1 MAVPQ
6 LNLADP
12 GANAVATRAQ
22 AQTIEVNKLNLQYR
36 EWGDPRTKHAL
47 ILLHGYGET
56 AAVWEEAAGELAREY
71 RVIAIDQRGHGG
83 SQRASDHNYSRTSQ
97 VEDLETFIE
106 ALALRT
112 VTLIGHGMGGANAL
126 CYAAEHPEVVSALVV
141 IEAAPE
147 VLRTGVETM
156 RRLFASAEVFTTID
170 DAIEAFQ
177 EFYPYAT
184 QEQLARRVRAS
195 LAVTAE
201 GSYAWD
207 FDPIFR
213 DATAR
218 PPEPDPGQRRMV
230 NLWDCVERVQCPVM
244 IVRGSETDM
253 LTPEAVQRLHRR
265 IPGSR
270 VSLIEEAGHAVPS
283 DQPAALGQHIRE
295 FLQSLTSGPT

>member
-1 MAVPQ
+1 MA
-6 LNLADP
+6 NR
-12 GANAVATRAQ
+12 NT
-22 AQTIEVNKLNLQYR
+22 AQTVEVNGLNLQYN
-36 EWGDPRTKHAL
+36 EWGEARTRHAL

-56 AAVWEEAAGELAREY
+56 SGIWQESATELAREY
-71 RVIAIDQRGHGG
+71 RVIALDQRGHGG
-83 SQRASDHNYSRTSQ
+83 SQRATDHNYSRNSQ
-97 VEDLETFIE
+97 VEDLEAFVDG
-106 ALALRT
+106 LGLRT

-126 CYAAEHPEVVSALVV
+126 CFAAEHPEVVTALVV

-147 VLRTGVETM
+147 VLRSGIENL
-156 RRLFASAEVFTTID
+156 RRLFASADEFSTLD
-170 DAIEAFQ
+170 DAVETFAHF
-177 EFYPYAT
+177 FPYAT
-184 QEQLARRVRAS
+184 EEQLARRVRATVT
-195 LAVTAE
+195 ATAE
-201 GSYAWD
+201 GSYAWN

-253 LTPEAVQRLHRR
+253 LTPEAIQRLHRR

-295 FLQSLTSGPT
+295 FLQSLSTGPS

>member
-1 MAVPQ
+1 MA
-6 LNLADP
+6 N
-12 GANAVATRAQ
+12 RAQ

-47 ILLHGYGET
+47 ILLHGFGET
-56 AAVWEEAAGELAREY
+56 SAVWADSAAELSREY
-71 RVIAIDQRGHGG
+71 RVIALDQRGHGG

-106 ALALRT
+106 ALAPRT

-126 CYAAEHPEVVSALVV
+126 CYAAEHPDVVSALVV

-147 VLRTGVETM
+147 VLRTGIETM
-156 RRLFASAEVFTTID
+156 RRLFAAADAFSTLD
-170 DAIEAFQ
+170 DAVQVFQ

-184 QEQLARRVRAS
+184 QEQLTRRVRAS
-195 LAVTAE
+195 VAVTEE

-270 VSLIEEAGHAVPS
+270 VSLIEEAGHSVPS

-295 FLQSLTSGPT
+295 FLQSLTSGPA

>member
-1 MAVPQ
+1 MA
-6 LNLADP
+6 N
-12 GANAVATRAQ
+12 RAQ

-47 ILLHGYGET
+47 ILLHGFGET
-56 AAVWEEAAGELAREY
+56 SAVWADSAAELSREY
-71 RVIAIDQRGHGG
+71 RVIALDQRGHGG

-126 CYAAEHPEVVSALVV
+126 CYAAEHPDVVSALVV

-147 VLRTGVETM
+147 VLRTGIETM
-156 RRLFASAEVFTTID
+156 RRLFAAADAFSTLD
-170 DAIEAFQ
+170 DAVQVFQ

-184 QEQLARRVRAS
+184 QEQLTRRVRAS
-195 LAVTAE
+195 VAVTEE

-270 VSLIEEAGHAVPS
+270 VSLIEEAGHSVPS

-295 FLQSLTSGPT
+295 FLQSLTSGPA

>member
-1 MAVPQ
+1 MA
-6 LNLADP
+6 N
-12 GANAVATRAQ
+12 RAQ

-36 EWGDPRTKHAL
+36 ESGDPRTKHAL

-56 AAVWEEAAGELAREY
+56 SAVWEEAAAELAREY
-71 RVIAIDQRGHGG
+71 RVIALDQRGHGG
-83 SQRASDHNYSRTSQ
+83 SQRPSDHNYSRTSQ

-126 CYAAEHPEVVSALVV
+126 CYAAEHPDVVSALVV

-147 VLRTGVETM
+147 VLRTGIETM
-156 RRLFASAEVFTTID
+156 RRLFAAADVFSTLD
-170 DAIEAFQ
+170 DAVQAFQ

-184 QEQLARRVRAS
+184 QEQLTRRVRAS
-195 LAVTAE
+195 VAVTDE
-201 GSYAWD
+201 GSYTWD

-270 VSLIEEAGHAVPS
+270 VSLIEEAGHSVPS

-295 FLQSLTSGPT
+295 FLQSLTSGRA

>member
-1 MAVPQ
+1 MA
-6 LNLADP
+6 N
-12 GANAVATRAQ
+12 RAQ

-47 ILLHGYGET
+47 ILLHGFGET
-56 AAVWEEAAGELAREY
+56 SAVWEDSAAELSREY
-71 RVIAIDQRGHGG
+71 RVIALDQRGHGG

-126 CYAAEHPEVVSALVV
+126 CYAAEHPDVVSALVV

-147 VLRTGVETM
+147 VLRTGIETM
-156 RRLFASAEVFTTID
+156 RRLFAAADAFSTLD
-170 DAIEAFQ
+170 DAVQVFQ
-177 EFYPYAT
+177 EFYPDAT
-184 QEQLARRVRAS
+184 QDQLTRRVRAS
-195 LAVTAE
+195 VAVTEE

-270 VSLIEEAGHAVPS
+270 VSLIEEAGHSVPS

-295 FLQSLTSGPT
+295 FLQSLTSGPA

>member
-1 MAVPQ
+1 MA
-6 LNLADP
+6 NR
-12 GANAVATRAQ
+12 NT
-22 AQTIEVNKLNLQYR
+22 AQTVEVNGLNLQYN
-36 EWGDPRTKHAL
+36 EWGEARTRHAL

-56 AAVWEEAAGELAREY
+56 SGIWQESATELAREY
-71 RVIAIDQRGHGG
+71 RVIALDQRGHGG
-83 SQRASDHNYSRTSQ
+83 SQRATDHNYSRNSQ
-97 VEDLETFIE
+97 VEDLEAFVDG
-106 ALALRT
+106 LGLRT

-126 CYAAEHPEVVSALVV
+126 CFAAEHPEVVTALVV

-147 VLRTGVETM
+147 VLRSGIENL
-156 RRLFASAEVFTTID
+156 RRLFASANEFSTLD
-170 DAIEAFQ
+170 DAVETFAHF
-177 EFYPYAT
+177 FPYAT
-184 QEQLARRVRAS
+184 EEQLARRVRATVT
-195 LAVTAE
+195 ATAE
-201 GSYAWD
+201 GSYAWN

-253 LTPEAVQRLHRR
+253 LTPEAIQRLHRR

-295 FLQSLTSGPT
+295 FLQSLSTGPS

>member
-1 MAVPQ
+1 MA
-6 LNLADP
+6 N
-12 GANAVATRAQ
+12 RAQ
-22 AQTIEVNKLNLQYR
+22 TQTIEVNKLNLQYR

-56 AAVWEEAAGELAREY
+56 SAVWEEAAVELAREY
-71 RVIAIDQRGHGG
+71 RVIALDQRGHGG
-83 SQRASDHNYSRTSQ
+83 SQRPSDHNYSRTSQ

-106 ALALRT
+106 AIALRT

-126 CYAAEHPEVVSALVV
+126 CYAAEHPDVVSALVV

-147 VLRTGVETM
+147 VLRTGIETM
-156 RRLFASAEVFTTID
+156 RRLFATADMFSTLDEAVQ
-170 DAIEAFQ
+170 AFQ

-184 QEQLARRVRAS
+184 QEQLTRRVRAS
-195 LAVTAE
+195 VAVTDE

-253 LTPEAVQRLHRR
+253 LTPEAVQRLHGR

-270 VSLIEEAGHAVPS
+270 VSLIEEAGHSVPS
-283 DQPAALGQHIRE
+283 DQPATLGQHIRE
-295 FLQSLTSGPT
+295 FLQSLTSGPA